1 MSNPSFKHLFS
12 PLQVGPIQVPNRICE
27 TTNSIGASASG
38 GFYDDRFIEH
48 HVAKARGGTGWIG
61 GETWL
66 LNSPLVAEAKD
77 EFYPGAAA
85 LRHALYQIPEFL
97 TSVARF
103 CTAVHEANSV
113 AIMQLTHLNHAMA
126 ASAVPV
132 TDTYDYI
139 PHELDDQ
146 MIEFILET
154 YAAAAQAAQSAG
166 ADGVEIHCAHETLPQ
181 TFLSPVTNLR
191 KDRWGGGPR
200 ERVRFVIEALERIRK
215 RVGNSMAVGIRINGQ
230 ESRYGG
236 YDNMV
241 AREMTYYIQ
250 ETGLLDFVNIDV
262 GHGSGVH
269 AYVPPSYHQ
278 HAEFREVGKAA
289 RADIDERVAVLFS
302 GRISDPVLAEEL
314 LAKGYCDLVGMAR
327 AGIADPEFANKAREG
342 RLIEIRRC
350 IGCNRCIGEA
360 VHSLVPDAFRA
371 PVCSV
376 NPVVGNE
383 LRWKQEFRPAAKA
396 KKVVVVGGGA
406 AGLETARIAA
416 LRGHT
421 VTLLE
426 QEPKLGGQLRLA
438 ARTPGRDSFEDQIY
452 FQENQLERLG
462 VNVRLETAANTDMIR
477 SLSPDAVVI
486 ATGST
491 PRHPH
496 DVIGADLPHVIQGW
510 DVLAGKVIPGRRVA
524 LISQEDYFETPNVAE
539 FICELGSQVE
549 IFHKSTQLGGAIDRY
564 SIGTVLNRLENRG
577 IRIHVNVRLT
587 GVDAEGF
594 DLTSVFGARSQ
605 RQTGFDSIVLVYGSV
620 PNASLHGQLKA
631 DTCAKELYLIGS
643 AWTPRRIAEATQH
656 GAGVGLLL

>member
-1 MSNPSFKHLFS
+1 MSEPSFKHLFS
-12 PLQVGPIQVPNRICE
+12 PLRVGPIQVPNRICE

-66 LNSPLVAEAKD
+66 LNSPLAAGAKD

-97 TSVARF
+97 ASVARF

-113 AIMQLTHLNHAMA
+113 AVIQLTHLNHAMA

-132 TDTYDYI
+132 TDAYDYI
-139 PHELDDQ
+139 PHELDER
-146 MIEFILET
+146 MIEHILNT
-154 YAAAAQAAQSAG
+154 YADAAQAAKSAG

-181 TFLSPVTNLR
+181 TFLSPITNLR
-191 KDRWGGGPR
+191 KDRWGGGPQ

-215 RVGNSMAVGIRINGQ
+215 RVGSSMAVGIRINGH

-241 AREMTYYIQ
+241 AREMIYYIQ
-250 ETGLLDFVNIDV
+250 ETGLLDFLNIDV

-314 LAKGYCDLVGMAR
+314 LAKGYCDLVGMTR

-342 RLIEIRRC
+342 RMIEIRRC

-360 VHSLVPDAFRA
+360 VHSLVPDALRA
-371 PVCSV
+371 PICSV
-376 NPVVGNE
+376 NPVIGNE
-383 LRWKQEFRPAAKA
+383 LRWKRDFRPAARI
-396 KKVVVVGGGA
+396 KKVVVVGGGP

-416 LRGHT
+416 LRGHE

-426 QEPKLGGQLRLA
+426 QTPKLGGQLRLA
-438 ARTPGRDSFEDQIY
+438 ARAPGRDSFEDQIY
-452 FQENQLERLG
+452 FQENQLGRLG
-462 VNVRLETAANTDMIR
+462 VRVRLETTANRDMIR

-491 PRHPH
+491 PRRPH
-496 DVIGADLPHVIQGW
+496 DAANIELPHVIQGW
-510 DVLAGKVIPGRRVA
+510 DVLAGKVRPGRRVA
-524 LISQEDYFETPNVAE
+524 VISQEDYFETPNIAE
-539 FICELGSQVE
+539 FICEFGSQVE
-549 IFHKSTQLGGAIDRY
+549 IFHKSTQLGAAIDRY
-564 SIGTVLNRLENRG
+564 SIGTVLSRLESHDV
-577 IRIHVNVRLT
+577 RIHVNVRLT
-587 GVDAEGF
+587 SVDAKGF
-594 DLTSVFGARSQ
+594 ELTSVFGGRRQ
-605 RQTGFDSIVLVYGSV
+605 RQTEFDSIVLVYGSV
-620 PNASLHGQLKA
+620 PNTSLHDLLKA
-631 DTCAKELYLIGS
+631 DACTEELYLIGS

-656 GAGVGLLL
+656 GADIGLLL